1 MRFKVKKALY
11 PCGTNND
18 SWQLMNLIVD
28 DDIPSTEINRHL
40 VLAQIDR
47 EKPLATSVYY
57 LCIYLNYLDEHG
69 LEAMD
74 IKMSDIQDF
83 LQELMDKEKTSLQ
96 NINAEKNSNPFE
108 EIVTI
113 VENAKDRAYRKVNEE
128 LILMYQEVGKYI
140 SKKTE
145 EASYGSGF
153 VDNVAEFFSTNYPE
167 LKGFNRRGLYRMKQF
182 YELYKDD
189 EKVSP
194 LVTQLSWTNHLK
206 IMSASKSQEER
217 RFYIELA
224 VKERYSKRELER
236 QMDSGYYERFMLSN
250 GNMLPAIQKAKQET
264 HNLFLDKYVLEFL
277 DAPKGGNE
285 RGFQKSI
292 LENLKNFVLEIGKD
306 FSFIGNEYRVQ
317 VGNHDYYIDLLFY
330 HRGLSCLVAFELK
343 LGEFKPEY
351 IGKMNLYLE
360 ALDREVKKQTENP
373 SVGVILCASKDDEV
387 VEFALSRS
395 LSPTMVSEY
404 TLKLI
409 DKNLLQKKL
418 KEYTE
423 IAEEKVEANE
433 E

>member
-1 MRFKVKKALY
+1 MA
-11 PCGTNND
+11 D
-18 SWQLMNLIVD
+18 
-28 DDIPSTEINRHL
+28 
-40 VLAQIDR
+40 
-47 EKPLATSVYY
+47 
-57 LCIYLNYLDEHG
+57 
-69 LEAMD
+69 
-74 IKMSDIQDF
+74 
-83 LQELMDKEKTSLQ
+83 
-96 NINAEKNSNPFE
+96 
-108 EIVTI
+108 
-113 VENAKDRAYRKVNEE
+113 
-128 LILMYQEVGKYI
+128 
-140 SKKTE
+140 
-145 EASYGSGF
+145 
-153 VDNVAEFFSTNYPE
+153 FFSTNYPE

-224 VKERYSKRELER
+224 VKERYSKRDLER

-285 RGFQKSI
+285 RDFQKSI

-343 LGEFKPEY
+343 IGEFKPEY

-423 IAEEKVEANE
+423 IAEEDIK
-433 E
+433 